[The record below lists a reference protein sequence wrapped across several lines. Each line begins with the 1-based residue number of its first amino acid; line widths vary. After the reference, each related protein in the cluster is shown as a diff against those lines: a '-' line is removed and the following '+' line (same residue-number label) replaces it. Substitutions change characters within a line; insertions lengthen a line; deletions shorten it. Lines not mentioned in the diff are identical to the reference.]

1 MSGRFL
7 LDTNVV
13 IALFNGDKKII
24 QWLGR
29 VNEVFLPYIVI
40 GELYYGSLK
49 SKLKKDN
56 IEKIED
62 FIMSVP
68 VMAPNLETTRMYGR
82 VKYQLSKKGKP
93 IPEND
98 IWIAALAKQHGLV
111 LATYDRHFQYVDSLS
126 LRFFR
131 S

>member
-29 VNEVFLPYIVI
+29 VNEVFLPCTVI

-49 SKLKKDN
+49 SKLKRT
-56 IEKIED
+56 ILRELKISYCP
-62 FIMSVP
+62 F
-68 VMAPNLETTRMYGR
+68 L
-82 VKYQLSKKGKP
+82 
-93 IPEND
+93 
-98 IWIAALAKQHGLV
+98 
-111 LATYDRHFQYVDSLS
+111 
-126 LRFFR
+126 
-131 S
+131 